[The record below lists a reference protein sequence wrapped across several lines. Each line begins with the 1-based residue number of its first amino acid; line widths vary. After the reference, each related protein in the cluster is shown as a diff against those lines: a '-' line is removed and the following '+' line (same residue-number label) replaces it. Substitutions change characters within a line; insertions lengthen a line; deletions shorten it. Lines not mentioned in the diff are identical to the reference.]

1 MAQLWHDRHM
11 HTRDLALPAQGLIFI
26 GWFVLDA
33 LKTTLGSVG
42 FEFHFYEMA
51 AIIANPV
58 RLEIG
63 IGDGAGII
71 TIPFSILCLA
81 LVIAPTFVPNRYAT
95 AARFAPLAL
104 MLVCGGILYH
114 IAQQDF
120 FIAPRNASDITNSLV
135 QLANSITGHIGD
147 LVARHI
153 GVGIGS
159 WVASAGALLLAYT
172 AVRKSGRAP
181 QAA

>member
-1 MAQLWHDRHM
+1 MQ
-11 HTRDLALPAQGLIFI
+11 TRDLALPAQGLIFI

-33 LKTTLGSVG
+33 LKTTLGSVVLD
-42 FEFHFYEMA
+42 FHFYEVA

-71 TIPFSILCLA
+71 TIPFAILCLA
-81 LVIAPTFVPNRYAT
+81 LALAPSVVPSRYAT
-95 AARFAPLAL
+95 AARLAPLIL
-104 MLVCGGILYH
+104 MLVCGAFLYH
-114 IAQQDF
+114 VAQQDA
-120 FIAPRNASDITNSLV
+120 FIATRNANDITTSLV
-135 QLANSITGHIGD
+135 HLANAISRRTGD
-147 LVARHI
+147 LVTRNI
-153 GVGIGS
+153 GLGFGS

-172 AVRKSGRAP
+172 SMRKSGRAP

>member
-1 MAQLWHDRHM
+1 M

-42 FEFHFYEMA
+42 FHFHFYEVA
-51 AIIANPV
+51 AIIANPL
-58 RLEIG
+58 RLELG

-81 LVIAPTFVPNRYAT
+81 LVVAPAVVPSRYAT
-95 AARFAPLAL
+95 AARVAPLAL
-104 MLVCGGILYH
+104 MLVCGALLYH
-114 IAQQDF
+114 IAQQDTF
-120 FIAPRNASDITNSLV
+120 AAAGNAGGFTSSLV
-135 QLANSITGHIGD
+135 QLANVISRHTGD
-147 LVARHI
+147 LIAQHI
-153 GVGIGS
+153 SLGAGS

-172 AVRKSGRAP
+172 ARRKSGRAP